1 MRILIFMLLLL
12 ATPTASQNYEAEIE
26 CLAKNIYFE
35 SRGEPLEGQYA
46 VAYVTLNRVLDSR
59 WPDTIC
65 DVVYEPNQFSWTVNP
80 NRPIREHDAWI
91 DAQTIAR
98 SAYLQYHMMGVDNTD
113 GAVYF
118 NAGRRK
124 TYHGDLTLVIGNHK
138 FYM

>member
-12 ATPTASQNYEAEIE
+12 ATPVASQSYEAEMD
-26 CLAKNIYFE
+26 CLARNIYFE

-65 DVVYEPNQFSWTVNP
+65 EVVYEPNQFSWTTNRD
-80 NRPIREHDAWI
+80 RPIREHDAWV
-91 DAQTIAR
+91 DAQTVAR
-98 SAYLQYHMMGVDNTD
+98 SSYAQYHMLGRDITD

-118 NAGRRK
+118 NAGGRQD
-124 TYHGDLTLVIGNHK
+124 YHGGLTLVVGNHK